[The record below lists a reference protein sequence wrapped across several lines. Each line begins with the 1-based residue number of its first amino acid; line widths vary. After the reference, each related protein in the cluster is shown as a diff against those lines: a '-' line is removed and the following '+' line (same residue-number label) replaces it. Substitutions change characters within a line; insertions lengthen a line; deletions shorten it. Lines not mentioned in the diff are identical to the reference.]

1 MHRETS
7 MERPSWLKMLSRR
20 KNPGRVVNF
29 CFIIVLFFSTLLTWR
44 EIVVL
49 EDAYISSQRNNLENV
64 AHEMDAQLQFNVDR
78 LLFFRNGVQ
87 SAISTPLAFEVLDNA
102 RGEFEQKRHAPEW
115 NIALDKRRTLPV
127 YGVSDDFV
135 NKTSILTRDNSL
147 LENEITATLELGYLL
162 RLSHNTQRLA
172 ERMLYVS
179 RGGFFLSSDPDPN
192 PKTIISTYYG
202 LATSPW
208 FAMQSQRNNPARGIR
223 WNTIQASE
231 SIATEAQLVTAS
243 VPIDVNQY
251 WFGVL
256 AMDFSVSEMKAFLMS
271 AVEGEKEGEYQLY
284 DSRMNL
290 IATSAGANDYPMR
303 LTVREEA
310 QLANDFGLDN
320 RGGLRLVTSY
330 ISWEKLRNFDGVLL
344 RIHHLHE
351 GIRGDFG
358 TITIALAL
366 VWMLFTAMLLIAWWV
381 IRRMVANMAGLQESL
396 QWRAWYDALTRLYNR
411 GALFERAFDAVEEC
425 KLKQQPI
432 SVIQIDLD
440 HFKRI
445 NDQHGHQ
452 AGDRVLSHAASLIS
466 SKIRDTDIAGRVGGE
481 EFCVVLPGASRETA
495 LEIAERIRSRIN
507 VREILVGKGTTM
519 RISASLGVSSSDE
532 NGQYDF
538 ELLQSVADSRLYQA
552 KQGGRNRVCATD
564 EDLL

>member
-1 MHRETS
+1 MD
-7 MERPSWLKMLSRR
+7 RPSWLKRLSRR
-20 KNPGRVVNF
+20 KNPGRVVNL

-64 AHEMDAQLQFNVDR
+64 AHEMDARLQFNVDR

-102 RGEFEQKRHAPEW
+102 RGEFEQKRQAPAW

-135 NKTSILTRDNSL
+135 NKTSILTRENTL

-162 RLSHNTQRLA
+162 RLSHSTQRLA

-179 RGGFFLSSDPDPN
+179 RGGFFLSSDPKQN
-192 PKTIISTYYG
+192 PQTIITTYYG
-202 LATSPW
+202 LVTSPW
-208 FAMQSQRNNPARGIR
+208 FAMQSQRNNPGRGIR
-223 WNTIQASE
+223 WNTLQEADSA
-231 SIATEAQLVTAS
+231 ATEAQKVTAS
-243 VPIDVNQY
+243 VPIDVDQY

-256 AMDFSVSEMKAFLMS
+256 AMDFSVSEMKNFLLS
-271 AVEGEKEGEYQLY
+271 AVEGEREGEYQLY
-284 DSRMNL
+284 DSRMHL
-290 IATSAGANDYPMR
+290 IATSAGADDYPLR

-310 QLANDFGLDN
+310 QLANDFGYDN
-320 RGGLRLVTSY
+320 RGGIRLVTSY

-344 RIHHLHE
+344 RIHRLHE
-351 GIRGDFG
+351 GVRGDFG

-366 VWMLFTAMLLIAWWV
+366 VWMLFTAMLLFSWWV

-411 GALFERAFDAVEEC
+411 GALFERALDAVQEC
-425 KLKQQPI
+425 KQKQLPI

-445 NDQHGHQ
+445 NDEYGHQ

-495 LEIAERIRSRIN
+495 LEIAERIRNRIN
-507 VREILVGKGTTM
+507 MREILVGKGATM

-532 NGQYDF
+532 NGHYDF
-538 ELLQSVADSRLYQA
+538 ELLQSVADRRLYQA
-552 KQGGRNRVCATD
+552 KQEGRNRVCASDTST
-564 EDLL
+564 L

>member
-1 MHRETS
+1 MQGETS
-7 MERPSWLKMLSRR
+7 EEKPSWLKMLSRR

-29 CFIIVLFFSTLLTWR
+29 CFVIVLFFSTLLTWR

-87 SAISTPLAFEVLDNA
+87 SAISTPLAFDVLNNA
-102 RGEFEQKRHAPEW
+102 RGEFEQKRQAPDW
-115 NIALDKRRTLPV
+115 SITIDKRRTLPV
-127 YGVSDDFV
+127 FGVSDDFV
-135 NKTSILTRDNSL
+135 NKTSILNRDNAL

-162 RLSHNTQRLA
+162 RLSHNSQRLA

-179 RGGFFLSSDPDPN
+179 RGGFFLSSDPSQN
-192 PKTIISTYYG
+192 AQAIISTYYG
-202 LATSPW
+202 LVTSPW

-223 WNTIQASE
+223 WNTIQASD
-231 SIATEAQLVTAS
+231 SVATEAQLVTAS
-243 VPIDVNQY
+243 VPIDVDHY

-290 IATSAGANDYPMR
+290 IATSAGTNDYPTR

-310 QLANDFGLDN
+310 QLSHEFSFDN
-320 RGGLRLVTSY
+320 RGGVRLVTSY

-351 GIRGDFG
+351 GVRGDFG
-358 TITIALAL
+358 SITIALAL
-366 VWMLFTAMLLIAWWV
+366 VWMLFTIMQLIAWWV

-411 GALFERAFDAVEEC
+411 GALFERALDAVQDC
-425 KLKQQPI
+425 KLKQLPI

-445 NDQHGHQ
+445 NDQYGHQ

-481 EFCVVLPGASRETA
+481 EFCVVLPGASREMA

-507 VREILVGKGTTM
+507 MREILVGKGTTM
-519 RISASLGVSSSDE
+519 RISASLGVSSSEE

-538 ELLQSVADSRLYQA
+538 ELLQSVADSRLYLA
-552 KQGGRNRVCATD
+552 KQGGRNRVCASDVDT
-564 EDLL
+564 L